1 MRVSVRGWL
10 CVGMLALAATAARAQ
25 VVIAQVAPMSGPIGV
40 EGVEYNSGIKLAIAA
55 ANASGGV
62 LGQKI
67 ALQTEDD
74 EYNPDKTV
82 AAIRRLGRS
91 EVVALLMPV
100 GSPAMTKVLAER
112 VLDQT
117 GLPVIGV
124 VPGAEP
130 FRKPHNPLL
139 FHVRAGDLDQYRK
152 IIEHSLTVGMR
163 RIAVVY
169 VDIPFGKAGLGA
181 VEKMLK
187 ERGLDPAVRAAIAMA
202 GPESLAQAMA
212 AIARANADLVL
223 LISPAKRAGEFVAA
237 AREAAMQAPI
247 TTLSYGHA
255 DTICRVASA
264 EKAVGVG
271 VAQVFPN
278 VRNRALRIV
287 REYQNDLGRFGAN
300 GAKPSLMQF
309 EGYIAAKVLMEGLRR
324 AGKAP
329 GRQKLVR
336 ALDSMR
342 EFDLGGFMVD
352 FSESKHDGSGFV
364 DMSIIGRDC
373 QLIY

>member
-1 MRVSVRGWL
+1 
-10 CVGMLALAATAARAQ
+10 MLALAATAARAQ